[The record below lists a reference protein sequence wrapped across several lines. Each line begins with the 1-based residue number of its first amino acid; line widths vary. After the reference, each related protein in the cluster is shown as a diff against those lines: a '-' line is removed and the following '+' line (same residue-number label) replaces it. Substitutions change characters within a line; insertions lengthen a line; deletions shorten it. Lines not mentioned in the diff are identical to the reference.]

1 MRRLFCDSSCGF
13 SEEVNSLFSQC
24 SHNIIQE
31 SYSKH
36 LCVYDACVVSLVTF
50 NNKLCFQEP
59 NDLTLS
65 EQKFKIS
72 LVLPHS
78 P

>member
-1 MRRLFCDSSCGF
+1 VRMLFCDSSCGF

-24 SHNIIQE
+24 SHNIIHDF
-31 SYSKH
+31 YSKH

-50 NNKLCFQEP
+50 DNKLCFQEP
-59 NDLTLS
+59 NYLTLLA
-65 EQKFKIS
+65 QKFKVS
-72 LVLPHS
+72 LVLPCS